1 MYMQEISHLLY
12 TLIKANS
19 DLCVLIVEVVKA
31 LDGNILLPECPDGG
45 QTLKGGGDV
54 RVNWTASCKQRK
66 KE

>member
-1 MYMQEISHLLY
+1 MDNAV
-12 TLIKANS
+12 TCA